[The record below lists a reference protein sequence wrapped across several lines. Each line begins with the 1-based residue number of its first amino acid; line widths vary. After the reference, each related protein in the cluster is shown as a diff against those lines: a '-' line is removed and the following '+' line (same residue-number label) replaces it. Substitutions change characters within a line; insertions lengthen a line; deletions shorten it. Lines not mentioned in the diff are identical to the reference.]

1 MLAVQL
7 TILRIDNDTTDS
19 TEIDSVASSTGYA
32 QIIDKTIH
40 VVNNLSW
47 PYNLY

>member
-1 MLAVQL
+1 M
-7 TILRIDNDTTDS
+7 TTNDATDS
-19 TEIDSVASSTGYA
+19 TEIDWVASSTGYA
-32 QIIDKTIH
+32 QIIDKPIQ